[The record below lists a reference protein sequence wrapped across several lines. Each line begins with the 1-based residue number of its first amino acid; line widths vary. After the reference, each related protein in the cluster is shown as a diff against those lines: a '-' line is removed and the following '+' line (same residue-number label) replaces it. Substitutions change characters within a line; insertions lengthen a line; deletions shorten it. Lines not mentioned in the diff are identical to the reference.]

1 MLPEDYERVRNLFA
15 NSSNE
20 KEKLLMLRSEAKR
33 YIATLSGYAELMS
46 KRIKEQDAP
55 QIPDDYGHWCEI
67 IVTESHKLNDLLDAS
82 VGIERDES

>member
-33 YIATLSGYAELMS
+33 YIATLSGYAEMMS
-46 KRIKEQDAP
+46 KRIKEQDSGLM
-55 QIPDDYGHWCEI
+55 PDNFEQWCEI